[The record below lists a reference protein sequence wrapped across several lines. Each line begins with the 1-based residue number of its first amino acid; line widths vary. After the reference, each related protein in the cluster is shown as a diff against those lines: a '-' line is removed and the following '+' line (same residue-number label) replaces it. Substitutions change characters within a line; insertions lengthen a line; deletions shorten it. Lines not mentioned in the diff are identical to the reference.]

1 MLKMIKFKY
10 GVILGDYM
18 IKIIKA
24 DITKSNTDAI
34 VNAANTYLLGGSGV
48 CGAIFRAAGDK
59 ELQAECDT
67 LSPINTGEA
76 VITKGYK
83 LKAKYIIHTPGPRYS
98 GPQDAILLRNS
109 YYNSLKL
116 ADEYKLESIAFPS
129 ISTGIYRYPLE
140 DAAKVAINAIQEFLN
155 DYPNTTIKE
164 IVLCMFDDNTYN
176 TYMNELNKR

>member
-1 MLKMIKFKY
+1 MITILK
-10 GVILGDYM
+10 G
-18 IKIIKA
+18 

-34 VNAANTYLLGGSGV
+34 VNAANIYLLGGSGV
-48 CGAIFRAAGDK
+48 CGAIFKAAGAK

-67 LSPINTGEA
+67 LSPIKTGEA
-76 VITKGYK
+76 VITKGYN

-98 GPQDAILLRNS
+98 GPEDAVLLRNS

-129 ISTGIYRYPLE
+129 IGTGVYRYPLE
-140 DAAKVAINAIQEFLN
+140 DAAKVAIAAIHEFLN
-155 DYPNTTIKE
+155 DYPNTTIKQ
-164 IVLCMFDDNTYN
+164 IYFYLFDDNTYN

>member
-1 MLKMIKFKY
+1 MITILK
-10 GVILGDYM
+10 G
-18 IKIIKA
+18 

-34 VNAANTYLLGGSGV
+34 VNAANIYLLGGSGV
-48 CGAIFRAAGDK
+48 CGAIFKAAGAK

-67 LSPINTGEA
+67 LSPIKTGEA
-76 VITKGYK
+76 VITKGYN

-98 GPQDAILLRNS
+98 GPEDAVLLRNS

-129 ISTGIYRYPLE
+129 ISTGVYRYPLK
-140 DAAKVAINAIQEFLN
+140 DAAKVAIAAIYEFLN
-155 DYPNTTIKE
+155 DFPNTTIKE
-164 IVLCMFDDNTYN
+164 IVLCMFDDITYN

>member
-1 MLKMIKFKY
+1 MITILK
-10 GVILGDYM
+10 G
-18 IKIIKA
+18 

-76 VITKGYK
+76 VITRGYK

-129 ISTGIYRYPLE
+129 ISTGVYRYPLK
-140 DAAKVAINAIQEFLN
+140 DAAKVAINAIHEFLN
-155 DYPNTTIKE
+155 DYPNTTIKQ
-164 IVLCMFDDNTYN
+164 IYFYLFDDNTYN